1 MLSGRGLKFMVTM
14 YSRFCVA
21 LEQARMHNIYK
32 SMNAVFL
39 QKAEEN
45 NVEADLGVGF
55 QSKKK

>member
-1 MLSGRGLKFMVTM
+1 MVTM